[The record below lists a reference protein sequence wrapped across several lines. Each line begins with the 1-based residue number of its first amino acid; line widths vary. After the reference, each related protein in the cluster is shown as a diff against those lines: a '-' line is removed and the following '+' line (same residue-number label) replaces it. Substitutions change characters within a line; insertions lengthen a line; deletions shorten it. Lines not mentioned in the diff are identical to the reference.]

1 MSDTPFSY
9 EIKKSLGTVSE
20 GRGGWKTEL
29 NLVSW
34 SGRAPK
40 YDLRVWAPDH
50 AKMGKGITLSAEE
63 LSALRKLLAALPE
76 DLTTADA

>member
-1 MSDTPFSY
+1 MSDSQFSY
-9 EIKKSLGTVSE
+9 EIKKAFGVIAES
-20 GRGGWKTEL
+20 RGGWKTEL

-34 SGRAPK
+34 SGREPK

-63 LSALRKLLAALPE
+63 LATLRKLLATLPE
-76 DLTTADA
+76 DLAPEA

>member
-1 MSDTPFSY
+1 MSDSQFSY
-9 EIKKSLGTVSE
+9 EIKKPLGTVSE
-20 GRGGWKTEL
+20 SRGGWRTEL

-50 AKMGKGITLSAEE
+50 GKMGKGITLSAEE
-63 LSALRKLLAALPE
+63 LAALRKLLNTLPE
-76 DLTTADA
+76 DLSSEG

>member
-9 EIKKSLGTVSE
+9 EIKKPLGTISE
-20 GRGGWKTEL
+20 GRGGWNTEL

-34 SGRAPK
+34 SGRPAK

-63 LSALRKLLAALPE
+63 LASLRALLAALPD
-76 DLTTADA
+76 DLTLEA